1 MKLNEEYEVKI
12 IDDNH
17 NGNGICKIDDVPV
30 FVRNAV
36 ALDIV
41 KIKITKVTKKYAQ
54 GEIKTFIKPSKNRV
68 VPICKYYE
76 KCGGCNLMHISYEKE
91 LKTKEEYLEKLFKNK
106 FQELVFLDR
115 YNYRN
120 KVTFHVKQG
129 KMGFYDEKTN
139 DLICISSCD
148 LLDREIN
155 ELMVLLSK
163 FDLSKISDIVIR
175 KGDRVL
181 LLYITGNIM
190 REDLEKLKNYK
201 QEITVYQNDE
211 LLYGKPFI
219 ISTVGNIKY
228 LINHKAFFQVNS
240 KCCNRLYEEVKKEVG
255 SSKRLL
261 DLYCGIGSIGLYLAS
276 ICDSV
281 VGVEINKESVKCARE
296 NIRLNNINN
305 YEVIQGDASIVC
317 DDFDTVVVDPP
328 RSGLSKMVIKN
339 LNEMNIDKLI
349 YISCNPST
357 LKRDIDLLTKYEL
370 VKVKGFNMFPCTKH
384 VECVCVLK
392 LK

>member
-17 NGNGICKIDDVPV
+17 NGNGICKIDGVPV
-30 FVRNAV
+30 FVRDAV

-41 KIKITKVTKKYAQ
+41 KIKITKITKKYAQ
-54 GEIKTFIKPSKNRV
+54 GEIKAFIKPSKNRV

-76 KCGGCNLMHISYEKE
+76 KCGGCNLMHISYERE
-91 LKTKEEYLEKLFKNK
+91 LKTKEEYLKKLFKDK

-120 KVTFHVKQG
+120 KVTLHVKQG
-129 KMGFYDEKTN
+129 KMGFYDEQTN

-155 ELMVLLSK
+155 ELMVLLGK
-163 FDLSKISDIVIR
+163 FDLSKISELVIR
-175 KGDRVL
+175 KGDRGL

-190 REDLEKLKNYK
+190 RENLEELKNYK
-201 QEITVYQNDE
+201 KEITVYQNDE
-211 LLYGKPFI
+211 LFYGKPFI

-228 LINHKAFFQVNS
+228 LINYKAFFQVNS
-240 KCCNRLYEEVKKEVG
+240 KCCNKLYEEVKKEVG